1 MIAGVQSSLFF
12 KLVHALTLNVP
23 PPERIQWHE
32 GMLLS
37 PQHFQQESARVDALL
52 AWHGLIAN
60 PYAWGVRRLDID
72 QGLLATGLLR
82 VTALDVVMPDGTA
95 VVFVA
100 GQMGGVLEFDLLPLA
115 ESLEQAP
122 MNVYLTM
129 GRARS
134 MRDPGQPSRFRGVQA
149 SSVEDEVSEALPVDV
164 PRMCANLALTA
175 GAVPQSV
182 VMHLQLL
189 TVQKDNE
196 VFKLGAYMPAMVELP
211 QGSTLRGRAQ
221 VLAGQMRSKAAFLA
235 KQTAAPSS
243 RIEDRL
249 GMLEQ
254 RERLGNLSAMLPLLE
269 AVLRSPVVM
278 PYALYLALCAQL
290 GGLSMLR
297 PGAVPFMPA
306 PWKHTDPWSVF
317 EPLLQSIEDSVGEVS
332 QDWRTQVFGF
342 KNGVF
347 SLEVEQQWLGKTLVI
362 GLRGPSEREL
372 VTWMAGAVVGSETV
386 WTSLSDRRV
395 LGASRKRIDEA
406 PELGVRSSVG
416 YTLFSIEVSS
426 ETIVAGQAL
435 VISNSNESRAAVRP
449 QELVLF
455 IKG

>member
-1 MIAGVQSSLFF
+1 
-12 KLVHALTLNVP
+12 
-23 PPERIQWHE
+23 
-32 GMLLS
+32 MLLS
-37 PQHFQQESARVDALL
+37 PQHFQLESARVDALL
-52 AWHGLIAN
+52 AWHGLVSN
-60 PYAWGVRRLDID
+60 PYAWGVRRLEID

-95 VVFVA
+95 VVFTA
-100 GQMGGVLEFDLLPLA
+100 GQLGSALEFDLLPLA
-115 ESLEQAP
+115 DSLEQAP
-122 MNVYLTM
+122 MSVYLTM

-134 MRDPGQPSRFRGVQA
+134 MRDPGQPSRFRGVQ
-149 SSVEDEVSEALPVDV
+149 STSVEDEVSEALPVDV
-164 PRMCANLALTA
+164 PRMCANLALKA
-175 GAVPQSV
+175 GEVPSSV
-182 VMHLQLL
+182 LLYLQLL

-196 VFKLGAYMPAMVELP
+196 VFKLGAYLPALLEVP
-211 QGSTLRGRAQ
+211 QGSSLRSRTQ
-221 VLAGQMRSKAAFLA
+221 VLAGQMRSKSAFLA

-243 RIEDRL
+243 RVEDRL

-254 RERLGNLSAMLPLLE
+254 RERLGNLSSMLPLLE
-269 AVLRSPVVM
+269 AVLRSPVLM

-306 PWKHTDPWSVF
+306 PWNHADPWSVF
-317 EPLLQSIEDSVGEVS
+317 EPLLQTIESCVDEVS

-342 KNGVF
+342 KDGAF
-347 SLEVEQQWLGKTLVI
+347 SLDVEPQWLGKALVI

-372 VTWMAGAVVGSETV
+372 VSWFAGAVVGSETV

-395 LGASRKRIDEA
+395 LGASRKLIDEA
-406 PELGVRSSVG
+406 PDLGVRASVG

-426 ETIVAGQAL
+426 DTIVAGQAL
-435 VISNSNESRAAVRP
+435 VISNSNEPRSATRP

-455 IKG
+455 TKG

>member
-1 MIAGVQSSLFF
+1 MTAALLLSWSSNPI
-12 KLVHALTLNVP
+12 HTLNFNEL

-37 PQHFQQESARVDALL
+37 PQHFQQESARIDALL

-60 PYAWGVRRLDID
+60 PYAWGVRRLEID

-95 VVFVA
+95 VVFTA
-100 GQMGGVLEFDLLPLA
+100 GKLGGVLEFDLLPLA

-122 MNVYLTM
+122 MGVYLTM
-129 GRARS
+129 GRVRS

-149 SSVEDEVSEALPVDV
+149 ASVEDEVSEALPVDV

-175 GAVPQSV
+175 GEVPPSV
-182 VMHLQLL
+182 VLYLQLL

-196 VFKLGAYMPAMVELP
+196 VFKLGAYMPALLEVP
-211 QGSTLRGRAQ
+211 QGSALRSRAQ
-221 VLAGQMRSKAAFLA
+221 MLAGQMRSKAAFLA

-243 RIEDRL
+243 RLEDRL
-249 GMLEQ
+249 AMLEQ
-254 RERLGNLSAMLPLLE
+254 RERLGHLSAMLPLLE
-269 AVLRSPVVM
+269 AVLRSPVLM
-278 PYALYLALCAQL
+278 PYALYLALCSQL

-306 PWKHTDPWSVF
+306 PWNHTDPWSVF
-317 EPLLQSIEDSVGEVS
+317 EPLLASIEDSVGEVS

-342 KNGVF
+342 KDGVF
-347 SLEVEQQWLGKTLVI
+347 SLDMDSSWLGKTLVI

-372 VTWMAGAVVGSETV
+372 VNWMAGAVVGSETV

-395 LGASRKRIDEA
+395 LGASRKRIEDA
-406 PELGVRSSVG
+406 PDLGVRSSVG
-416 YTLFSIEVSS
+416 YTLFSIEVSN

-435 VISNSNESRAAVRP
+435 VISNSNESRSSPRP

-455 IKG
+455 TKG